1 MTQFKFQ
8 IVLEYLYLYISE
20 NKSTQN
26 KKIPSERYISKELN
40 VSRTTVKYAIDK
52 LIDERVLYKVHGK
65 GTYITPE
72 TSIAKIQ
79 IAKHEPDAFNLNVR
93 SKGLEPKSFVLSFKV
108 LYDYKELN
116 HIFPNQIDEFYE
128 LMRIRIINNSPFS
141 IEKCYFPFRT
151 FSDANRYDFSK
162 NSLYAYME
170 SKNRNPIYFL
180 KSIEVVHNSKMSN
193 ILHLNPITPLFYQ
206 TYQGSDY
213 SGRLVEYTKSYSSS
227 QNLKFGFEVSKN
239 NEITP
244 K

>member
-162 NSLYAYME
+162 MSLYDYMHQ
-170 SKNRNPIYFL
+170 KGKKPLRFN
-180 KSIEVVHNSKMSN
+180 KKIEIINHPEYT
-193 ILHLNPITPLFYQ
+193 HLLELNDASPLFYEE
-206 TYQGSDY
+206 YIGKDIHDEI
-213 SGRLVEYTKSYSSS
+213 VEYTQTYTNP
-227 QNLKFGFEVSKN
+227 QNVEYHFK
-239 NEITP
+239 I
-244 K
+244 

>member
-1 MTQFKFQ
+1 MNYKYEKV
-8 IVLEYLYLYISE
+8 INYIYDKIIS
-20 NKSTQN
+20 NDIKLNQ
-26 KKIPSERYISKELN
+26 KIPSERTLSEILN

-52 LIDERVLYKVHGK
+52 MVNDRVLYKTHGK
-65 GTYITPE
+65 GTFVRPNNDKS
-72 TSIAKIQ
+72 SIIIDK
-79 IAKHEPDAFNLNVR
+79 KNPDAFHSNVM
-93 SKGLEPKSFVLSFKV
+93 SKGLMTYDKVISFKV
-108 LYDYKELN
+108 LYDYVDLEHL
-116 HIFPNQIDEFYE
+116 FPGINDFYE
-128 LMRIRIINNSPFS
+128 LIRIRYIQDYPSS
-141 IEKCYFPFRT
+141 IEYCYFPFKLFT
-151 FSDANRYDFSK
+151 DANRYDFSK